1 MYWLLVPNSAL
12 YQTSSF
18 PAFFCFKSNN
28 CRRLSISLFCL
39 SIYMLHCEFL
49 YSYASQCVLTRLK
62 HCAMC
67 IQYMRSLTCQLQKLL
82 DVMLGWLVGYR
93 ERSAA
98 SGLACCS
105 SFSKR
110 VCLGLV
116 QSSRVSVSAHM
127 FCDSMLH
134 HRRTRFSPTQ
144 LLLHR
149 KNLLVNWSD
158 FHQCRCH
165 SHCRAWPQQYP
176 LCIMYSACMQ

>member
-1 MYWLLVPNSAL
+1 
-12 YQTSSF
+12 
-18 PAFFCFKSNN
+18 
-28 CRRLSISLFCL
+28 
-39 SIYMLHCEFL
+39 
-49 YSYASQCVLTRLK
+49 
-62 HCAMC
+62 
-67 IQYMRSLTCQLQKLL
+67 
-82 DVMLGWLVGYR
+82 MLGWLVGYR

-176 LCIMYSACMQ
+176 LCIMYSACMQTCSPHRLVLGLFRHSTHNFVSQSRLFILSRNERDFELAMCITFFRSRRKCITRFIYAYCLGHFMVWYDLSYCRHNGVII